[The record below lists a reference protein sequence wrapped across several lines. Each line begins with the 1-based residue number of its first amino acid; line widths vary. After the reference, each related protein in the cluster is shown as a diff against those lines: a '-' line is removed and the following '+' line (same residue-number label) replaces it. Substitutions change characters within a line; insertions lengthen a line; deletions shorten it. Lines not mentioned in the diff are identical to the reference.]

1 MLSVNNVV
9 KKGGLAMDQ
18 AHLVEILLV
27 GFLQIASAV
36 LPVFIAW
43 WLSKHSND
51 EDNNGA
57 S

>member
-1 MLSVNNVV
+1 
-9 KKGGLAMDQ
+9 MDQ

-27 GFLQIASAV
+27 GFLQITSTV
-36 LPVFIAW
+36 LPVFVAW

-51 EDNNGA
+51 EDDNGT